1 MEKTANK
8 KPKKNKGV
16 YTVLMLICIAVFLFA
31 LYKVVGIL
39 MDYKEIDDYYNNAND
54 DFVVRSDDGSIYKGY
69 GYKLSCA
76 SGKGQPVLSVPYL

>member
-54 DFVVRSDDGSIYKGY
+54 DFVVR
-69 GYKLSCA
+69 LS
-76 SGKGQPVLSVPYL
+76 LIHI